1 MTYRD
6 LTRGI
11 YKGYTRRYKDFV
23 SY

>member
-1 MTYRD
+1 MIYRD

-11 YKGYTRRYKDFV
+11 RYKDFV